1 MVYKGTLRCR
11 YVIMAT
17 FVKICAQLPQQ
28 LPPLAMAVTS
38 GSVLM
43 QTLRGLQQQFPL
55 EDAVAPAE

>member
-1 MVYKGTLRCR
+1 
-11 YVIMAT
+11 MAT

-43 QTLRGLQQQFPL
+43 QTLRELQQQFPL